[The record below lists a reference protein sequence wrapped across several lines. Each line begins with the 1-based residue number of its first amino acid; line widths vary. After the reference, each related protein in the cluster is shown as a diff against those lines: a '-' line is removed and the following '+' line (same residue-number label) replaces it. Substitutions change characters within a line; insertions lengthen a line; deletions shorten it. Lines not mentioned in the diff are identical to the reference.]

1 MIAHYGNRVLVEDG
15 NGSVHPCTLAGRRLK
30 CVCGDHV
37 RWSPA
42 PDGATVTAVEP
53 RRSELLRH
61 DRRGGARVMAA
72 NIDLMVVVCA
82 ARPEPDPGLIDRYCV
97 GAEALGM
104 DALIVFNKAD
114 LLPGDSQAPASEAIF
129 GEFRPL
135 GYDVLSV
142 SAHRGSGMSLLR
154 LRLAG
159 RTSVLVGPS
168 GVGKSSLVNALV
180 PHLEARTAALSAAN
194 GEGRHTTTATHLYR
208 LAERAGCVIDSPGVR
223 DFRLWPMSARDIAS
237 GFREIRAASAR
248 CRFDDCRHLAEPGC
262 AVRDAVTGGHIS
274 PRRYESY
281 RLLARQVP

>member
-1 MIAHYGNRVLVEDG
+1 VIANYGNHVLVEGDDG
-15 NGSVHPCTLAGRRLK
+15 SIHSCVLIGRRLK

-37 RWSPA
+37 RWSPT
-42 PDGATVTAVEP
+42 PDGAAVAAVEP

-61 DRRGGARVMAA
+61 DRRGGARVIAA

-97 GAEALGM
+97 GAEVMGLGV
-104 DALIVFNKAD
+104 LIVFNKAD
-114 LLPGDSQAPASEAIF
+114 LLPANARAPMSESIV

-135 GYDVLSV
+135 GYDTLGV
-142 SAHRGSGMSLLR
+142 SAHRGTGMSLLR
-154 LRLAG
+154 RHLAG
-159 RTSVLVGPS
+159 RTSVFVGPS

-180 PHLEARTAALSAAN
+180 PHLDARTAALSTAN

-208 LAERAGCVIDSPGVR
+208 LPAGAGCVIDSPGVR
-223 DFRLWPMSARDIAS
+223 DFRLWPMSERDIAG
-237 GFREIRAASAR
+237 GFREIRTASAR

-262 AVRDAVTGGHIS
+262 AVREAVAGGHIS

-281 RLLARQVP
+281 RLLTRHVP